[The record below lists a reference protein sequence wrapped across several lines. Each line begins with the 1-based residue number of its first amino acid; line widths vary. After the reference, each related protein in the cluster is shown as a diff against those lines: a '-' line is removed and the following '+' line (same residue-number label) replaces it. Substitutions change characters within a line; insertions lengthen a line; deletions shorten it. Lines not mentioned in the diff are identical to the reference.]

1 MTKFEQTDTRK
12 ALKEKVEA
20 LKDMSAYDL
29 LIAYNR
35 VRDLNMGKKTLGYGE
50 DSGIYEQAC
59 YKEILRRME
68 A

>member
-1 MTKFEQTDTRK
+1 MTKFEQTDMRK

-35 VRDLNMGKKTLGYGE
+35 VRDLNMGKQTLGHGE

>member
-1 MTKFEQTDTRK
+1 MRK
-12 ALKEKVEA
+12 ELKEKVEA

-35 VRDLNMGKKTLGYGE
+35 VRDLNMGKKTLGLGE

-59 YKEILRRME
+59 YKEILRRMGV
-68 A
+68 

>member
-1 MTKFEQTDTRK
+1 MRK
-12 ALKEKVEA
+12 ELKEKVEA
-20 LKDMSAYDL
+20 LKEMSAYDL

-35 VRDLNMGKKTLGYGE
+35 VRDLNMGKKTLGLGE
-50 DSGIYEQAC
+50 DSGIYEQDC

>member
-1 MTKFEQTDTRK
+1 MTKE
-12 ALKEKVEA
+12 LKEKVEA

-35 VRDLNMGKKTLGYGE
+35 VRDLNMGKKTLGHGE

-59 YKEILRRME
+59 YEEILRRME

>member
-1 MTKFEQTDTRK
+1 MKKE
-12 ALKEKVEA
+12 LKEKVKV
-20 LKDMSAYDL
+20 LKDMPAYDL

-35 VRDLNMGKKTLGYGE
+35 VRDLNMGKKTLGLGE